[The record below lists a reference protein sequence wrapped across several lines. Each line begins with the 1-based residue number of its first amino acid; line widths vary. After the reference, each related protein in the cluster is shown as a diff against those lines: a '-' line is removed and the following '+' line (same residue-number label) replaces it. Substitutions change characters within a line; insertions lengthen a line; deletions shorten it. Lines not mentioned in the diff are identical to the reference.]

1 MSSTSKRQQT
11 MAKRNREHEVEE
23 RRTRKREKKRAAKAA
38 RDAAADG
45 SAVPDPFAQDTEPAP
60 EPPEQQPL

>member
-1 MSSTSKRQQT
+1 

-45 SAVPDPFAQDTEPAP
+45 SVVPDPFTAGTEPAA

>member
-1 MSSTSKRQQT
+1 

-45 SAVPDPFAQDTEPAP
+45 SVPDPFAEHNEPAP
-60 EPPEQQPL
+60 EQPEQQL